1 MRRNCVVSLQRW
13 ALLYVVL
20 CAARASAQEL
30 TPKSGALVAVDT
42 GQTLWIAP
50 VGGKMQ
56 VIALDDYVI
65 PRKDGFW
72 RVRLQFESLAPDR
85 GFRASETELW
95 AVPLSKGKNAVAW
108 EEEVPTT
115 EQQEGQTEEPQQ
127 SEPETDSEELH
138 HQELHFLSPA
148 YISFY
153 AQRGEESE
161 TYSLLKISDG
171 QLSEGSLRVSEEKP
185 PIPEAAR
192 SRDVKA
198 CVDPKSE
205 MSPDDLLAYTS
216 EVSYG
221 IVRGRGKW
229 HYASMLG
236 RIGYSTDCAVSVLP
250 PKSLVAQSEL
260 FPGWKEIKDT
270 YPDAEDAFSSPA
282 HDLIL
287 IFYQNRLMVAPVQQ
301 GKIGKPLL
309 RLEVNGK
316 PVMVEWALGKY
327 VDAWTNQLTPYFGV
341 YQPKAKTSQ

>member
-1 MRRNCVVSLQRW
+1 MSRNCVVSLQRW
-13 ALLYVVL
+13 ALLCVVV
-20 CAARASAQEL
+20 CAATASAQEL

-56 VIALDDYVI
+56 VIALDDYVV

-72 RVRLQFESLAPDR
+72 RVRLQFKSLAPDR
-85 GFRASETELW
+85 GFRAIETELW
-95 AVPLSKGKNAVAW
+95 AAPLNKGKNAVAW
-108 EEEVPTT
+108 EEKAPTT
-115 EQQEGQTEEPQQ
+115 EKQEGQTEEQQQ
-127 SEPETDSEELH
+127 SEPEIDSDELH
-138 HQELHFLSPA
+138 HQELHFLSPD

-153 AQRGEESE
+153 AQRGEDSE

-171 QLSEGSLRVSEEKP
+171 QLNEAALRVSEEKP
-185 PIPEAAR
+185 PIPEAVKT
-192 SRDVKA
+192 RDMKA
-198 CVDPKSE
+198 CIDPKNELST
-205 MSPDDLLAYTS
+205 DDLLTYAS
-216 EVSYG
+216 DVSYG
-221 IVRGRGKW
+221 IRRGRGKW

-236 RIGYSTDCAVSVLP
+236 RIGYHTDCAVSVLP

-260 FPGWKEIKDT
+260 FPDWKEIKDT
-270 YPDAEDAFSSPA
+270 YPDAEDAFSSPV

-301 GKIGKPLL
+301 GKIGKPLS

-327 VDAWTNQLTPYFGV
+327 VDAWTHQLTPYFGV

>member
-1 MRRNCVVSLQRW
+1 MSRNCVVSPQRL
-13 ALLYVVL
+13 ALLFVVL
-20 CAARASAQEL
+20 CAATASAQEP
-30 TPKSGALVAVDT
+30 TPKSGALVAVDAE
-42 GQTLWIAP
+42 QTLWIAP

-56 VIALDDYVI
+56 VMALDDYVV

-72 RVRLQFESLAPDR
+72 RVRLQFKSVAPDR
-85 GFRASETELW
+85 GFRAIETELW
-95 AVPLSKGKNAVAW
+95 AVPLKKGKNAVAW
-108 EEEVPTT
+108 EEKVPTT
-115 EQQEGQTEEPQQ
+115 EKQDGQTEEQQQ
-127 SEPETDSEELH
+127 SEPEIDSDELH
-138 HQELHFLSPA
+138 HQELHFLSPD

-161 TYSLLKISDG
+161 TYSLLRISDG
-171 QLSEGSLRVSEEKP
+171 QLSEGTLRVSEEKP
-185 PIPEAAR
+185 PIPEAVTT
-192 SRDVKA
+192 RDMKA
-198 CVDPKSE
+198 CIDPKNELST
-205 MSPDDLLAYTS
+205 DDLLAYTS

-229 HYASMLG
+229 HYASMVG
-236 RIGYSTDCAVSVLP
+236 RRSYTTDCAVSALP

-260 FPGWKEIKDT
+260 FPGWKEIKDK
-270 YPDAEDAFSSPA
+270 YPDAEDAFPSPG

-287 IFYQNRLMVAPVQQ
+287 IFYQNRVMVAPVQQ

-341 YQPKAKTSQ
+341 YQPKAKASQ